1 MFFLKPNAILIIAV
15 AVAPA
20 IFGQSASTE
29 SGARES
35 AASRYA
41 LILEDPPL
49 AERFAT
55 RDAAESVE
63 GRIYR
68 QRLEAGQ
75 QSLRE
80 VLASRH
86 ITVTGSVTMLTNAIF
101 VAAPKERVDE
111 LKSLPGVKGVVPLR
125 RYHLNLNRATV
136 LLNAPAAWNALGGSQ
151 KAGAGMKIAIIDTGI
166 DQTHPAFQDS
176 SLAMPAGYPICT
188 GSDCAYTNNKVI
200 VARSY
205 VRQLAAGSDP
215 NNPAA
220 DSRPDDYSPRDRSG
234 HGTATASCAAAVSN
248 TGPAGLT
255 FTGMAPKAYLGNYK
269 IFGSPTVYDSTTD
282 DVIIMALEDAL
293 KDHMDVASLS
303 LGSPAFTGPLD
314 TGAACGNSAGVPCD
328 LIPPVVESAVK
339 AGMVVVIAAG
349 NEGDTG
355 FSTPTLSTISSPGD
369 APSGIAVGA
378 TTNSHF
384 MTEGVEVPGSDVPS
398 NLQQLAGLF
407 GNGNIPIGA
416 VADPLV
422 DVTALGDNGLACSA
436 LPAGSLSGAFALI
449 ERGTCDFPLKAANAQ
464 NAGASG
470 IVFYMADQTSLV
482 SPDVSGASLT
492 AIMISNNDGVALKSY
507 IDSNPGHT
515 VYIDAAAFEQTTTA
529 FDQLTSFSSLGPT
542 TGTNALKP
550 DLVAV
555 GQDIYMAAESYDPL
569 GNVYSA
575 NRYASAAGTSFST
588 PLVSGAAALVKQAHP
603 SFTPA
608 QIKSALVN
616 TGSQAVTT
624 DDSAN
629 KISIPALGGGKLDAG
644 TALQTVITAN
654 PASVSFGV
662 VTSVPAGQSIQITN
676 SGASQANLTLAVAP
690 ISSATGASLILDK
703 QALTL
708 AGGASGT
715 VNLTISGSAPKPG
728 SFYGAIT
735 IQGSGPTL
743 RIPYLFLAGS
753 GVATNLVPLS
763 GDGFD
768 GTVGQQI
775 PDGVIAIKLIDSSGV
790 PVSGAPVSFTANS
803 GGTIQTA
810 DSKTNSYGIAQAVPI
825 LGSQPGNYDF
835 SASVTGPSSGGLS
848 WDFTGSARAVPT
860 IASDGILNGASF
872 EMGRPVAPGSYISI
886 FGSNLSDFTDF
897 ATTAVLPLAIDYA
910 MVSFDAPAHL
920 GNVSAPGHL
929 VYVSPGQV
937 NLQIPWELKGLSSA
951 QVKVTID
958 FSYGNVVTLQLSDY
972 SPAFFEIGSGNVA
985 ALDSNNR
992 VIGTTNPAIQGQTV
1006 QLYLNGLGPVNN
1018 QPASGDPAPSSP
1030 LATCMSSPS
1039 VTIGGQTAT
1048 SSFCGLAPG
1057 FPGLYQINAIVPTG
1071 LTPGSQP
1078 ITVSI
1083 GGQTSQAATL
1093 VVQ

>member
-1 MFFLKPNAILIIAV
+1 MFFLKRNAILIIAM

-20 IFGQSASTE
+20 IFAQSASNP
-29 SGARES
+29 SIYN
-35 AASRYA
+35 RYA
-41 LILEDPPL
+41 LILEDPPVT
-49 AERFAT
+49 ERFAT
-55 RDAAESVE
+55 RDAAESLE
-63 GRIYR
+63 GRSYR
-68 QRLEAGQ
+68 QRLEAKQ

-86 ITVTGSVTMLTNAIF
+86 LTVTGSVTMLTNAIF

-111 LKSLPGVKGVVPLR
+111 LKSLPGVKGIVPLR

-136 LLNAPAAWNALGGSQ
+136 LLNAPAAWSALGGAQ
-151 KAGAGMKIAIIDTGI
+151 NAGAGMKIAIIDTGI

-176 SLAMPAGYPICT
+176 SLATLAGYPICT

-269 IFGSPTVYDSTTD
+269 IFGSPTVNDGTTD

-328 LIPPVVESAVK
+328 LIPPAVESAVK

-355 FSTPTLSTISSPGD
+355 FSTPTLGTISSPAD

-384 MTEGVEVPGSDVPS
+384 MTEGVEVPGSGVPS
-398 NLQQLAGLF
+398 NLQLLVGLF

-436 LPAGSLSGAFALI
+436 LPAGSLSGAFVLI
-449 ERGTCDFPLKAANAQ
+449 ERGTCDFSVKAANAQ

-470 IVFYMADQTSLV
+470 IIFYMADQTSLL
-482 SPDVSGASLT
+482 SPDVGGVSLT
-492 AIMISNNDGVALKSY
+492 AIMISNNDGAALKSF

-542 TGTNALKP
+542 TGNNALKP

-555 GQDIYMAAESYDPL
+555 GQDLYMAAESYDPL

-588 PLVSGAAALVKQAHP
+588 PLVSGAVALVKQAHP
-603 SFTPA
+603 NFTPA

-616 TGSQAVTT
+616 TGSQVVTS
-624 DDSAN
+624 DDSAD
-629 KISIPALGGGKLDAG
+629 KVSIPALGGGKLDAG
-644 TALQTVITAN
+644 TALQTLITAN

-662 VTSVPAGQSIQITN
+662 VTSVPASQSIQITN
-676 SGASQANLTLAVAP
+676 AGTSAVNLSLAIAP
-690 ISSATGASLILDK
+690 ISSSTAASLTLDK

-715 VNLTISGSAPKPG
+715 VNLTLSGSAPNPG
-728 SFYGAIT
+728 SYYGAIT

-743 RIPYLFLAGS
+743 RVPYLFLAGS
-753 GVATNLVPLS
+753 GVANNLIPLS

-810 DSKTNSYGIAQAVPI
+810 DSKTNSYGIAQAVPV

-835 SASVTGPSSGGLS
+835 NASVTGPSSGGLS

-860 IASDGILNGASF
+860 IADNGILNGASF

-886 FGSNLSDFTDF
+886 FGSNLSDFTGF
-897 ATTAVLPLAIDYA
+897 ATTTVLPLAIDYA
-910 MVSFDAPAHL
+910 MVSFDAPAPL

-937 NLQIPWELKGLSSA
+937 NLQVPWELKGLSSA

-958 FSYGNVVTLQLSDY
+958 FSYGNVMTLQLSDY
-972 SPAFFEIGSGNVA
+972 SPAFFEIGGGNVA
-985 ALDSNNR
+985 ALDSNNQA
-992 VIGTTNPAIQGQTV
+992 IGTSNPAKQGQTV

-1030 LATCMSSPS
+1030 LATCISTPS
-1039 VTIGGQTAT
+1039 VSIGGQTAT

-1057 FPGLYQINAIVPTG
+1057 FPGLYQINATVPTG

-1083 GGQTSQAATL
+1083 GGQTSKTSSI